1 MADDQLAL
9 MLNQELATRMNDP
22 SFTELMQR
30 ISAYEVQSA
39 NVRVTTDEEYQMAAD
54 SLVAVAEVDKSLE
67 GMRTAIVAYPNT
79 FTKAVNTLFK
89 SLKERTKKTRDR
101 LQHHAAGYK
110 QKKDAEYAKQ
120 QAEAEAAAAVEAPAV
135 TDVDAE
141 QPAPEPLTPPLQST
155 KATNGG
161 SVSYRKGPP
170 KIEVINPAKL
180 IRAATDSRNK
190 VPVDVIAID
199 AAALRKAVGEGLLK
213 PKQWEKYGVKV
224 IEQEE
229 MVVRT

>member
-22 SFTELMQR
+22 SFTELLQR

-120 QAEAEAAAAVEAPAV
+120 QAEAEAAAVEAPAV

-141 QPAPEPLTPPLQST
+141 QPAPEPPTPPLQST

-170 KIEVINPAKL
+170 KIEVVNPAKL
-180 IRAATDSRNK
+180 IKAATDSRNK
-190 VPVDVIAID
+190 VPVNVIAID

-213 PKQWEKYGVKV
+213 HKQWEKYGVMV
-224 IEQEE
+224 TEQEE